1 MNHIFDILRESLV
14 ITSFIFGMMLFVE
27 YFTVQTKDR
36 FTRSVSRN
44 PWIQVLIGTLLGLI
58 PGCLG
63 SFFGVTL
70 YVHNALSFPALTAMM
85 IATSGDEA
93 YAMLSLIPGKFL
105 LINAILFAVALATGF
120 VLNLFYKPR
129 KPLVTV
135 SNNLLKAHSAN
146 PQCYCF
152 DSKKI
157 VQNFRKLTFYRALL
171 AAVLL
176 LLIILELAG
185 LMDPQKWY
193 FRYSLVVIFAFAL
206 FVVVTVPEHFL
217 KDHIWKHIVV
227 RHLGR
232 IFLWIFGVMFF
243 LQIIMPYLNI
253 SEQTLSDLADHYYWL
268 VLLVAVLIGILP
280 ESGPH
285 LIFIILFSQGVVPL
299 SVVIANSI
307 SQDGH
312 GSLPLLA
319 ESGRSF
325 VMMKAVNI
333 FVALIV
339 GLGLHLFG
347 L

>member
-1 MNHIFDILRESLV
+1 MNQVFGILRESLV

-36 FTRSVSRN
+36 FISSLSRN
-44 PWIQVLIGTLLGLI
+44 PWIQVVIGALLGII

-70 YVHNALSFPALTAMM
+70 YIHNALSFPALTAMM

-93 YAMLSLIPGKFL
+93 FAMLSIIPDKFL
-105 LINAILFAVALATGF
+105 LINAILFVVALATGF
-120 VLNLFYKPR
+120 VLNLVYHPHR
-129 KPLVTV
+129 SLIPPE
-135 SNNLLKAHSAN
+135 NDLLHAHLAN

-152 DSKKI
+152 DRDKI
-157 VQNFRKLTFYRALL
+157 RENIKHLTVYRGLL
-171 AAVLL
+171 ALALVG
-176 LLIILELAG
+176 LIVMEIVGVIGPE
-185 LMDPQKWY
+185 KWY
-193 FRYSLVVIFAFAL
+193 FRYSLVIIFGFAL
-206 FVVVTVPEHFL
+206 FVVITVPEHFL
-217 KDHIWKHIVV
+217 KEHIWRHIVV
-227 RHLGR
+227 RHLGK
-232 IFLWIFGVMFF
+232 IFLWIFGIMVF
-243 LQIIMPYLNI
+243 LRIIMPYLDI
-253 SEQTLSDLADHYYWL
+253 SEQSLADLSQRYYWL
-268 VLLVAVLIGILP
+268 VLIVAVLVGILP

-299 SVVIANSI
+299 SVVVANSI

-325 VMMKAVNI
+325 VLMKAINI
-333 FVALIV
+333 FVALLV

>member
-1 MNHIFDILRESLV
+1 MNQIFDIFRESLV

-27 YFTVQTKDR
+27 YLTVQTKDK
-36 FTRSVSRN
+36 FTSSLSRN
-44 PWIQVLIGTLLGLI
+44 PWIQVIIGTLLGLI

-63 SFFGVTL
+63 SYFGVTL
-70 YVHNALSFPALTAMM
+70 YVHNALNFAGLTAMM

-93 YAMLSLIPGKFL
+93 FAMLSIIPDKFL
-105 LINAILFAVALATGF
+105 LINGILLVVALVTGF
-120 VLNLFYKPR
+120 VLNIVYHPR
-129 KPLVTV
+129 RPLIPEE
-135 SNNLLKAHSAN
+135 NNLLHAHYTN

-152 DSKKI
+152 DRKKVWGNI
-157 VQNFRKLTFYRALL
+157 THMTIYRGLLSLALI
-171 AAVLL
+171 A
-176 LLIILELAG
+176 LIGLEIAG
-185 LMDPQKWY
+185 LIGPEKWY
-193 FRYSLVVIFAFAL
+193 FRYSLIIIFAFAL

-217 KDHIWKHIVV
+217 KDHIWRHIVI
-227 RHLGR
+227 RHLGK

-253 SEQTLSDLADHYYWL
+253 SEETLSRLSSQYYWL
-268 VLLVAVLIGILP
+268 VLLIAVLMGILP

-285 LIFIILFSQGVVPL
+285 LIFIILLSKGIVPL
-299 SVVIANSI
+299 SVVVANSI

-325 VMMKAVNI
+325 VVMKAINI

-339 GLGLHLFG
+339 GLGLHMFG